1 MPPSPQR
8 SSRRSTI
15 KQELRALLHLNPTT
29 RPWHLPLLVACCSA
43 LPALAGVL
51 YGDIKSGI
59 LGCVGALVI
68 LYLPAAGLR
77 RRLYTLL
84 ACALGFQLSFLL
96 ASLGSAGPLS
106 AALMLLIITTVSTYV
121 TRRLNMPPPGSFFFI
136 LVAALASVLPHEPE
150 QIPQRLM
157 FVGLGSAGACILAL
171 LYSLLLPT
179 ETTAPARSTT
189 PARQILA
196 EATVI
201 AVFVAASSLLANAL
215 QLHNPYWV
223 PISCA
228 AIIQGASFRL
238 VWQRKIHRVVGT
250 ALGLGIAWLIF
261 ALQPNS
267 WMLVLTI
274 GLLSFAI
281 EVLVVR
287 NYGLAM
293 LFITPLTL
301 IFAEVAAL
309 QSPLSTLMLARF
321 SDILLGSL
329 IGLIGG
335 WLIHHPRY
343 FGGIIRARDKP

>member
-8 SSRRSTI
+8 SSRWSII
-15 KQELRALLHLNPTT
+15 KQEMRALLHLNPTT

-77 RRLYTLL
+77 RRLLTLL
-84 ACALGFQLSFLL
+84 ACSLGFQLSFLL
-96 ASLGSAGPLS
+96 ASISSGPLS
-106 AALMLLIITTVSTYV
+106 AALMLLLITMASTFL
-121 TRRLNMPPPGSFFFI
+121 TRWLSMPPPGSFFFI
-136 LVAALASVLPHEPE
+136 LVAALASVLPHETE
-150 QIPQRLM
+150 QISHRLLL
-157 FVGLGSAGACILAL
+157 VGLGSAGACILAL
-171 LYSLLLPT
+171 LYSLLLPA
-179 ETTAPARSTT
+179 ETTPPVSTVAPAR
-189 PARQILA
+189 RILA

-228 AIIQGASFRL
+228 AIIQGANFRL

-261 ALQPNS
+261 ALQPNG
-267 WMLVLTI
+267 WMLVLII
-274 GLLSFAI
+274 GLLSFSI

-287 NYGLAM
+287 NYGIAM

-301 IFAEVAAL
+301 LFAEITAL
-309 QSPLSTLMLARF
+309 QSPLDTLMLARF

-343 FGGIIRARDKP
+343 LGRISAQHNQD